1 MIRVYSSEDDLQ
13 KHVVKWLD
21 LVLPQPYMIHH
32 SPNEGRHHVNYRH
45 KQKLMGVLP
54 GFPDLIIMLPNK
66 MPLFIELK
74 QPKNYPTDQQRIV
87 GEQLINM
94 GYDYAVCR
102 SITEVKAFLTAE
114 RHNIDLQIKGQARV
128 MLQVEQ
134 HLQGEIDAK
143 RTTKERA
150 KQIVKTIPKKKS
162 VKQPVE
168 EKTIYRKMFYFSRSS
183 GTRTKAYQ
191 PGDAG

>member
-13 KHVVKWLD
+13 KHVIKWLEI
-21 LVLPQPYMIHH
+21 VLPQPHLIHH

-45 KQKLMGVLP
+45 KQKLMGVVP
-54 GFPDLIIMLPNK
+54 GFPDIMIMLPDT

-74 QPKNYPTDQQRIV
+74 QPKNYPTEQQRIV

-134 HLQGEIDAK
+134 HIQEEIDAK
-143 RTTKERA
+143 RKTKERA
-150 KQIVKTIPKKKS
+150 KQIVKTIPKKEIS
-162 VKQPVE
+162 Q
-168 EKTIYRKMFYFSRSS
+168 TAS
-183 GTRTKAYQ
+183 
-191 PGDAG
+191 

>member
-1 MIRVYSSEDDLQ
+1 
-13 KHVVKWLD
+13 
-21 LVLPQPYMIHH
+21 
-32 SPNEGRHHVNYRH
+32 
-45 KQKLMGVLP
+45 MGVVP
-54 GFPDLIIMLPNK
+54 GFPDIIIMLPDT

-74 QPKNYPTDQQRIV
+74 QPKNYPTEQQRIV

-102 SITEVKAFLTAE
+102 SITDVKAFLTAE

-134 HLQGEIDAK
+134 HIQEEIDAK

-150 KQIVKTIPKKKS
+150 KQIVKTIP
-162 VKQPVE
+162 
-168 EKTIYRKMFYFSRSS
+168 EKESS
-183 GTRTKAYQ
+183 QA
-191 PGDAG
+191 AS

>member
-1 MIRVYSSEDDLQ
+1 MIRVYTSEDDLQ
-13 KHVVKWLD
+13 KHVIKWLEI
-21 LVLPQPYMIHH
+21 VLPQPHLIHH

-45 KQKLMGVLP
+45 KQKLMGVVP
-54 GFPDLIIMLPNK
+54 GFPDIMIMLPDT

-74 QPKNYPTDQQRIV
+74 QPKNYPTEQQRIV
-87 GEQLINM
+87 GEQLIGM

-114 RHNIDLQIKGQARV
+114 RHNIDLQIKGHARV

-150 KQIVKTIPKKKS
+150 KQIVKTIPKKENS
-162 VKQPVE
+162 Q
-168 EKTIYRKMFYFSRSS
+168 TAS
-183 GTRTKAYQ
+183 
-191 PGDAG
+191 